1 MRIAALLLPI
11 LLLAGGA
18 NAHTLSLAVT
28 NNSTCGTG
36 NGNHSPGT
44 LANYPNGSTCFE
56 ASGLNDTNVAV
67 LNDTGSDSDVGG
79 GVVSLT
85 NTFAFDA
92 AVAVDAFIGNNEYQE
107 LNVSYD
113 LTFTIDTDD
122 PADTWTLS
130 LDHDAMGL
138 LGLHGDGTL
147 SAVGTQDDGHAHIS
161 ALNLTGDVS
170 TSLLANQPFNDNPS
184 NNGQN
189 SQTFSDSGT
198 GIAVASGT
206 GDATVQVTIDFKL
219 DAFSNDGCSGF
230 ICSSASG
237 GEEAAVLFGVDD
249 ASGLG
254 DVDADEY
261 SEWGRA
267 VGPDGYNSTWTLDVT
282 GAVCGN
288 GAIEGSEECDDGNTT
303 PEDGCSDTCL
313 NEFCGDDV
321 VQAGLGETCDDGNTV
336 SGDGCD
342 EFCQAEPPVFVPS
355 AGDGVLMLLAAS
367 LLVVGAFLLT
377 RTSRRQSV

>member
-1 MRIAALLLPI
+1 MRFVALLLPI
-11 LLLAGGA
+11 LLFAGGVH
-18 NAHTLSLAVT
+18 AHTFSLSVT

-36 NGNHSPGT
+36 NGNHSPGG
-44 LANYPNGSTCFE
+44 LASYPDGSTCFE

-67 LNDTGSDSDVGG
+67 LNDTGNDSDIGG

-85 NTFAFDA
+85 NSFAIDA

-122 PADTWTLS
+122 PTDAWTLS

-147 SAVGTQDDGHAHIS
+147 SAVGSQDDGHAHVS
-161 ALNLTGDVS
+161 ALNLSGDLT
-170 TSLLANQPFNDNPS
+170 TSLLSNTPFNDNPS

-189 SQTFSDSGT
+189 SQSFSDSAA

-237 GEEAAVLFGVDD
+237 GEEAAVLFGVND
-249 ASGLG
+249 ATGLG
-254 DVDADEY
+254 DVNADEY
-261 SEWGRA
+261 GEWGRA
-267 VGPDGYNSTWTLDVT
+267 VGPDGYNSVWTLDVT

-288 GAIEGSEECDDGNTT
+288 STLEGSEECDDGNTVS
-303 PEDGCSDTCL
+303 EDGCSDTCL
-313 NEFCGDDV
+313 NEFCGDGV
-321 VQAGLGETCDDGNTV
+321 LQAGLGETCDDGNTT
-336 SGDGCD
+336 SGDRCSD
-342 EFCQAEPPVFVPS
+342 ICQIEPPVFVPS
-355 AGDGVLMLLAAS
+355 ASNGVLMMLAAS
-367 LLVVGAFLLT
+367 LLLVGAFLLT
-377 RTSRRQSV
+377 RTSGRLRV